1 MVNINYARH
10 MKSQSII
17 LAFVLL
23 GTIKAFAQIPA
34 PTVPS
39 FTFKKL
45 DKKEFTS
52 KDLEAGKLLFFV
64 FF

>member
-1 MVNINYARH
+1 

-17 LAFVLL
+17 LAFVLF
-23 GTIKAFAQIPA
+23 GVINAFAQIPA

-52 KDLEAGKLLFFV
+52 KDLEAGKLFFFV